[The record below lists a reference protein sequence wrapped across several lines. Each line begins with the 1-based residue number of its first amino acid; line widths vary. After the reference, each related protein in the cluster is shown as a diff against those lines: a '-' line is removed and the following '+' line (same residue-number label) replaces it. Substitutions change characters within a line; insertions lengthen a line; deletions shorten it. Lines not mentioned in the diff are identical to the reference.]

1 MKERIL
7 VVDDEEMVC
16 EVIRLTLE
24 RQGYLVAMASDGR
37 EALEFLAGTR
47 PDLVI
52 TDIAMPE
59 VDGYQ
64 LLKAIRNAPETK
76 TLPVILLTGRDST
89 GDVISGWGS
98 GADYYVTKPFT
109 SEVLLLSV
117 EHVLGTPRKPVPAP

>member
-7 VVDDEEMVC
+7 VVDDEEMVR

-24 RQGYLVAMASDGR
+24 RRDYLVALASDGR
-37 EALEFLAGTR
+37 EALDFIAGNR

-64 LLKAIRNAPETK
+64 LLEALRKGPETR
-76 TLPVILLTGRDST
+76 TLPVILLTGKDST
-89 GDVISGWGS
+89 TDVISGWSS

-117 EHVLGTPRKPVPAP
+117 EHVLAPTRKAVPAP